1 MGSFRVAAREGQRL
15 AMTDT
20 LTLPPGGMTDVAMW
34 HVACGRNAKKV
45 NADGL
50 TVCDCV

>member
-15 AMTDT
+15 TMTDT
-20 LTLPPGGMTDVAMW
+20 LTLPPGGMTNDECG